1 VSGHPSS
8 SEGGKRFGSLP
19 NKKEFKF
26 WEELKMKKM
35 ITVCFLVVFG
45 AGSAAF
51 ATTTHHMWYF
61 DTQDLSPAP
70 DVVDNAPGIPPAEML
85 VTPGPLGSWVDGA
98 WELSGEI
105 DIIIENDPTPR
116 DMKII
121 DVMLTWS
128 PGDLDSFLPKMPG
141 ILVSADGMTRS
152 EMEVVND
159 PIAGTPWTLSTYHIT
174 IWPNPE
180 REWIAIKGNIIV
192 DALDIKTECIPE
204 PATMG
209 LLGLGSLALLRYRRK
224 S

>member
-1 VSGHPSS
+1 
-8 SEGGKRFGSLP
+8 
-19 NKKEFKF
+19 
-26 WEELKMKKM
+26 MKKM

-45 AGSAAF
+45 AGSVAF
-51 ATTTHHMWYF
+51 ANTTHHIWYF
-61 DTQDLSPAP
+61 DSPDVSPAP
-70 DVVDNAPGIPPAEML
+70 DVTENPTGIPAAEML
-85 VTPGPLGSWVDGA
+85 VTPGPQGGHVDGA
-98 WELSGEI
+98 WELSGEM
-105 DIIIENDPTPR
+105 DIIVHNDPTLR
-116 DMKII
+116 DYKLI
-121 DVMLTWS
+121 DIMLTWK

-152 EMEVVND
+152 EMDVVHD
-159 PIAGTPWTLSTYHIT
+159 PIADMWTLSTYHIT

-192 DALDIKTECIPE
+192 DELDIKTQCIPE